1 MKILYICFA
10 LRKDR
15 DGFMI
20 RILVTTACLASFSLL
35 QGCDHIS
42 RFGDSIDPRSS
53 SGAPVS
59 SRSVSNAPT
68 IISATPTPP
77 VTSQPLPP
85 PPPRF
90 SPSVPVAPLPSAVS
104 TPTIVPSVPQPT
116 GLAAPLVGGVV
127 APVAGGLTPIPQ
139 TKIASVTPTS
149 VKAQKIMPVQSAPQE
164 SVAPEKPSQSRLT
177 GGWSVA
183 QGSGSK
189 CRLTL
194 SNSPALD
201 LYKAQTTGCGT
212 GLTKVNA
219 WELRGDE
226 IYLYEQGGGVA
237 ARLKQTGNSSFNGS
251 TAKSGAP
258 VSISK

>member
-1 MKILYICFA
+1 MLYIYCVLFEN
-10 LRKDR
+10 R

-20 RILVTTACLASFSLL
+20 RILVTIAGLTSFCLL

-42 RFGDSIDPRSS
+42 RFGDSIDPRSGSGQAASPRS
-53 SGAPVS
+53 SL
-59 SRSVSNAPT
+59 NAPSV
-68 IISATPTPP
+68 ISATPTPQ
-77 VTSQPLPP
+77 VSSQPLPP
-85 PPPRF
+85 PAPRF
-90 SPSVPVAPLPSAVS
+90 APSVPSVAPLPNAVS
-104 TPTIVPSVPQPT
+104 APAIVPAVSQPS

-127 APVAGGLTPIPQ
+127 APVAGGLTPVPN
-139 TKIASVTPTS
+139 TKISSITPATP
-149 VKAQKIMPVQSAPQE
+149 VKAQKIVPVQSAPQE
-164 SVAPEKPSQSRLT
+164 AAAPEKPSQSRLT

>member
-1 MKILYICFA
+1 MMICDVSDV
-10 LRKDR
+10 LRNR

-20 RILVTTACLASFSLL
+20 RILVTVAGLAGFSLL
-35 QGCDHIS
+35 QGCESIS
-42 RFGDSIDPRSS
+42 RFGDSIDPRSG
-53 SGAPVS
+53 SGAA
-59 SRSVSNAPT
+59 SRSSPSAPT
-68 IISATPTPP
+68 VISATPTPQ
-77 VTSQPLPP
+77 VSSQPLPP
-85 PPPRF
+85 PAPRF
-90 SPSVPVAPLPSAVS
+90 TPSVPSVAPNAVSAPVNVPVAPQPS
-104 TPTIVPSVPQPT
+104 
-116 GLAAPLVGGVV
+116 GLAAPLAGGVV
-127 APVAGGLTPIPQ
+127 APLAGGLTPVPE
-139 TKIASVTPTS
+139 TKIAAVTP
-149 VKAQKIMPVQSAPQE
+149 VKAQKIVPVQSAPQE
-164 SVAPEKPSQSRLT
+164 AAAPEKPSQSRLT